1 MKVERISENQLKLTL
16 TKEDLKEREITLED
30 LITPSEK
37 TQSLFRDLMEQV
49 LDEYDF
55 ITENTPLMVEA
66 VPSGMDGLML
76 IITKVTNKDK
86 TPQKSAELFSQA
98 HELHRWKK
106 KPLDTMEQTE
116 DKHSDLLI
124 YSFPQLDDV
133 IQVSVRLEDNFKG
146 ESAIYKNDGKY
157 FLILQQDAYHTEESA
172 EDLELILQEYGH
184 KHVSTPLAKYYLL
197 EHGQTILEEKA
208 VKALAKTFG

>member
-16 TKEDLKEREITLED
+16 TKDDLQEREITLED

-37 TQSLFRDLMEQV
+37 TQALFRDLMEQV

-55 ITENTPLMVEA
+55 ISENTPLMVEA
-66 VPSGMDGLML
+66 APSGMDGLML
-76 IITKVTNKDK
+76 IITKVTGKDK

-98 HELHRWKK
+98 QDLHRWKK
-106 KPLDTMEQTE
+106 KPLDNMERTTE
-116 DKHSDLLI
+116 THSDLLI
-124 YSFPQLDDV
+124 YSFPLLDDV
-133 IQVSVRLEDNFKG
+133 IRASVRLEGTFKG
-146 ESAIYKNDGKY
+146 ESAVYKNDGKY
-157 FLILQQDAYHTEESA
+157 FLILQQDAYHTEDSA
-172 EDLELILQEYGH
+172 EDLELILKEYGN

>member
-30 LITPSEK
+30 LLSPSEK
-37 TQSLFRDLMEQV
+37 TQTLFRDLMEQV

-55 ITENTPLMVEA
+55 ITENAPLMVEA
-66 VPSGMDGLML
+66 IPSGMDGLML
-76 IITKVTNKDK
+76 IITKVNNKDK

-98 HELHRWKK
+98 QDLHRWKK
-106 KPLDTMEQTE
+106 KPLDTMEQTDAE
-116 DKHSDLLI
+116 HTDLLI
-124 YSFPQLDDV
+124 YSFPCLDDV
-133 IQVSVRLEDNFKG
+133 IHVSVRLENTFKG
-146 ESAIYKNDGKY
+146 ESAVYKNDNRY

-197 EHGQTILEEKA
+197 EHGQTILAEKA